1 MEYRRRILPWML
13 MILGA
18 MMSLSA
24 MLMLLQT
31 PNVLQY
37 TTLAPEAGEA
47 NATINETLD
56 KAREVIEAQRSN
68 FRAMALGG
76 GSGSA
81 RVNSG
86 MGYAEVNLIAMGEGW
101 LEVYPRFLKQG
112 RRISELE
119 LQHGTAVAML
129 DEGLVV
135 KLFGSTLPEEA
146 SVQLNNVSFRVV
158 GILRHG
164 GSVFGGR
171 GVGDAVS
178 YDIYIP
184 LKAAISNGIALETLT
199 LSARPRSGSGW
210 ANTFLAGAKQ
220 WRADGYL
227 IDLDKEVMRRTML
240 PRLLLLIVGLYALF
254 GLFIRVTDRV
264 TGWFEGYRE
273 ALKRHYFKELIPRLL
288 GIVGL
293 TLACYGILIGA
304 TWLLLSFSV
313 QPVYTFTEWV
323 PENFVE
329 WSSITK
335 VFWNLVSASA
345 GLVRVA
351 TREYRIVEFWGALLR
366 WGVIL
371 ILLGAALLPKA
382 WGRRGKADGESGKY

>member
-1 MEYRRRILPWML
+1 METRRRIFPWIL
-13 MILGA
+13 VILGGI
-18 MMSLSA
+18 MSLSA

-47 NATINETLD
+47 NATINATLD
-56 KAREVIEAQRSN
+56 KAREIVEAQRSN
-68 FRAMALGG
+68 YRAMALGG
-76 GSGSA
+76 TVSA
-81 RVNSG
+81 KVNSG
-86 MGYAEVNLIAMGEGW
+86 MGFADVNLIAMGEGW
-101 LEVYPRFLKQG
+101 LEVYPRFLKRG

-129 DEGLVV
+129 DESLVI
-135 KLFGSTLPEEA
+135 KLFGSALPEDA
-146 SVQLNNVSFRVV
+146 IVVLNNVNFRVV
-158 GILRHG
+158 GTVRHG

-184 LKAAISNGIALETLT
+184 LKAAVSNGIALQTLT
-199 LSARPRSGSGW
+199 LSAKPRNGSGW

-220 WRADGYL
+220 WTEDGYL

-254 GLFIRVTDRV
+254 GLFIRLTDRV
-264 TGWFEGYRE
+264 MGWFEGYRE

-293 TLACYGILIGA
+293 TLLCYGALIGA
-304 TWLLLSFSV
+304 TWLLLSFSI

-351 TREYRIVEFWGALLR
+351 TRELRIVEFWGALLR
-366 WGVIL
+366 WGMIL

-382 WGRRGKADGESGKY
+382 WGKKRDV

>member
-1 MEYRRRILPWML
+1 METRRRIFPWIL
-13 MILGA
+13 VILGA
-18 MMSLSA
+18 VMSLSA
-24 MLMLLQT
+24 MLMLLHT

-37 TTLAPEAGEA
+37 TMLAPEPGEG

-68 FRAMALGG
+68 FKAMALGG
-76 GSGSA
+76 GTDSA
-81 RVNSG
+81 KVNSG
-86 MGYAEVNLIAMGEGW
+86 MGYATVNVIAMGEGW

-119 LQHGTAVAML
+119 LQHGTAVVML
-129 DEGLVV
+129 DESLVI
-135 KLFGSTLPEEA
+135 KLFGSTMPEDA
-146 SVQLNNVSFRVV
+146 SVQLENVNYRVV
-158 GILRHG
+158 GTVRHA

-171 GVGDAVS
+171 GVGDTVS
-178 YDIYIP
+178 YDVYIP
-184 LKAAISNGIALETLT
+184 LKAAISNGIALQTLT
-199 LSARPRSGSGW
+199 LSAKPRSGSGW
-210 ANTFLAGAKQ
+210 ANTFLAGVKQ
-220 WRADGYL
+220 WKTDGHL

-240 PRLLLLIVGLYALF
+240 PRLLLLIVGIYALF
-254 GLFIRVTDRV
+254 GLFIRLTDRV
-264 TGWFEGYRE
+264 MGWFEGYRE
-273 ALKRHYFKELIPRLL
+273 ALKHHYFKELIPRLL

-293 TLACYGILIGA
+293 TLACYGALIGA
-304 TWLLLSFSV
+304 TWLLLSFSI

-351 TREYRIVEFWGALLR
+351 TRELRIVEFWGALLR
-366 WGVIL
+366 WGMIL

-382 WGRRGKADGESGKY
+382 WGRKKDA

>member
-18 MMSLSA
+18 VMALSS

-76 GSGSA
+76 GTGSA
-81 RVNSG
+81 RVSSG
-86 MGYAEVNLIAMGEGW
+86 TGYAEVNLIAMDEGW

-135 KLFGSTLPEEA
+135 KLFGSTLPEEPN
-146 SVQLNNVSFRVV
+146 VQLNNVSFRVV
-158 GILRHG
+158 GTIRHG

-171 GVGDAVS
+171 GVGDTMS

-184 LKAAISNGIALETLT
+184 LKAAVSNGIALETLT
-199 LSARPRSGSGW
+199 LSAKPRSGSGW
-210 ANTFLAGAKQ
+210 GNTFLAGAKQ
-220 WRADGYL
+220 WTANGHL
-227 IDLDKEVMRRTML
+227 IDLNKEVMRRTML

-264 TGWFEGYRE
+264 MGWFEGFRE
-273 ALKRHYFKELIPRLL
+273 ALKQHYFKELVPRLL
-288 GIVGL
+288 GIVAL
-293 TLACYGILIGA
+293 TLACYGVLIGL

-351 TREYRIVEFWGALLR
+351 TRELRVVEFWGALLR

-371 ILLGAALLPKA
+371 VLLGAALLPKA
-382 WGRRGKADGESGKY
+382 WGRRGKAAGQAGKY

>member
-1 MEYRRRILPWML
+1 MEYRRRILPWIL

-18 MMSLSA
+18 VMALSA

-47 NATINETLD
+47 NATINDTLD
-56 KAREVIEAQRSN
+56 KAGEVIEAQHSN

-76 GSGSA
+76 GTGSI
-81 RVNSG
+81 RVSSE
-86 MGYAEVNLIAMGEGW
+86 MGSAEVNLIAMDEGW
-101 LEVYPRFLKQG
+101 LEVYPRFIKQG

-119 LQHGTAVAML
+119 LQYGTAVVML

-135 KLFGSTLPEEA
+135 NLFGSALPEEA
-146 SVQLNNVSFRVV
+146 TVELNNVRFRVV
-158 GILRHG
+158 GTLRHA

-178 YDIYIP
+178 YDVYIP
-184 LKAAISNGIALETLT
+184 LRAAITNNIALETLT
-199 LSARPRSGSGW
+199 LSARPRGGSGW
-210 ANTFLAGAKQ
+210 ANTFLAGVKQ
-220 WRADGYL
+220 WTADGHL
-227 IDLDKEVMRRTML
+227 IDLNKEVMRRMML

-264 TGWFEGYRE
+264 MGWFEGYRQ
-273 ALKRHYFKELIPRLL
+273 ALKQHYFKELIPNLL
-288 GIVGL
+288 GIVAL
-293 TLACYGILIGA
+293 TLACYGALIGLA
-304 TWLLLSFSV
+304 GLLLSFSV

-351 TREYRIVEFWGALLR
+351 TRELRIVEFWGALLR

-371 ILLGAALLPKA
+371 ILLGAALLPKT
-382 WGRRGKADGESGKY
+382 WGRRGKEVG

>member
-1 MEYRRRILPWML
+1 MEYRRRILPWIL

-18 MMSLSA
+18 VMALSA

-76 GSGSA
+76 GTGSI
-81 RVNSG
+81 RVSSE
-86 MGYAEVNLIAMGEGW
+86 MGSAEVNLIAMDEGW
-101 LEVYPRFLKQG
+101 LEVYPRFIKQG

-119 LQHGTAVAML
+119 LQHGTAVIML

-135 KLFGSTLPEEA
+135 KLFGSALPEEA
-146 SVQLNNVSFRVV
+146 TVELNNVRFRVV
-158 GILRHG
+158 GTLRHA

-178 YDIYIP
+178 YDVYIP
-184 LKAAISNGIALETLT
+184 LRAAITNNISLETLT
-199 LSARPRSGSGW
+199 LSARPRGGSGW
-210 ANTFLAGAKQ
+210 ANTFLAGVKQ
-220 WRADGYL
+220 WTADGHL
-227 IDLDKEVMRRTML
+227 IDLNKEVMRRTML

-264 TGWFEGYRE
+264 MGWFEGYRQ
-273 ALKRHYFKELIPRLL
+273 ALKQHYFKELIPHLL
-288 GIVGL
+288 GIVAL
-293 TLACYGILIGA
+293 TLACYGALIGLA
-304 TWLLLSFSV
+304 WLLLSFSV

-329 WSSITK
+329 WSSITR

-351 TREYRIVEFWGALLR
+351 TRELRIVEFWGALLR

-371 ILLGAALLPKA
+371 ILLGAALLPKT
-382 WGRRGKADGESGKY
+382 WGRRGKAVG

>member
-1 MEYRRRILPWML
+1 
-13 MILGA
+13 
-18 MMSLSA
+18 
-24 MLMLLQT
+24 
-31 PNVLQY
+31 
-37 TTLAPEAGEA
+37 
-47 NATINETLD
+47 
-56 KAREVIEAQRSN
+56 
-68 FRAMALGG
+68 
-76 GSGSA
+76 
-81 RVNSG
+81 
-86 MGYAEVNLIAMGEGW
+86 
-101 LEVYPRFLKQG
+101 
-112 RRISELE
+112 
-119 LQHGTAVAML
+119 ML
-129 DEGLVV
+129 DEDLVV

-146 SVQLNNVSFRVV
+146 TVKLNDVSYRVV
-158 GILRHG
+158 GTLRHG

-184 LKAAISNGIALETLT
+184 LKAAVSNGIALETLT
-199 LSARPRSGSGW
+199 LSAKPKSGAGW

-220 WRADGYL
+220 WTADGYL

-264 TGWFEGYRE
+264 MGWFEGYRE
-273 ALKRHYFKELIPRLL
+273 ALKSHYFRELIPRLL
-288 GIVGL
+288 GTVAL
-293 TLACYGILIGA
+293 TLACYGALIGLA
-304 TWLLLSFSV
+304 WLLLSFSV

-351 TREYRIVEFWGALLR
+351 TRELRIVEFWGALLR

-382 WGRRGKADGESGKY
+382 RKS

>member
-31 PNVLQY
+31 PDVLQY
-37 TTLAPEAGEA
+37 TALAPEAGE
-47 NATINETLD
+47 NNSTINETLD

-76 GSGSA
+76 GTDNA
-81 RVNSG
+81 RVSSG
-86 MGYAEVNLIAMGEGW
+86 MSYANVNLFAMGEGW

-119 LQHGTAVAML
+119 LQHGTAVVML
-129 DEGLVV
+129 DEDLVV

-146 SVQLNNVSFRVV
+146 SVQLNNVDFRVV
-158 GILRHG
+158 GTVRHG

-171 GVGDAVS
+171 GVGDTVS
-178 YDIYIP
+178 YDVYIP
-184 LKAAISNGIALETLT
+184 LKAAVSNGIALQTLT

-220 WRADGYL
+220 WKADGHL
-227 IDLDKEVMRRTML
+227 IDLNKEVMRRTML
-240 PRLLLLIVGLYALF
+240 PRILLLIVGLYALI

-264 TGWFEGYRE
+264 MGWFEGYRE
-273 ALKRHYFKELIPRLL
+273 ALKRHYFRELIPRLL

-293 TLACYGILIGA
+293 TLACYGALIGA

-313 QPVYTFTEWV
+313 QPVYVFTEWV

-351 TREYRIVEFWGALLR
+351 TRELRIVEFWGALLR

-382 WGRRGKADGESGKY
+382 WGKSRKR